1 MLARVLRDSAV
12 GRALTRAGQR
22 LRTVA
27 AGSLVLT
34 VPRHL
39 WRRLRGDTPPGD
51 ESGAQLGARV
61 RANSRVLGAVRHS
74 RLTRAL
80 AGIPAVVRRAS
91 PDSTLSGL
99 VRSGRQFVTTSWLY
113 RWLTAE
119 PDPDV
124 VVIDLRET
132 LTVGPWL
139 GALERGLRWLL
150 PAAAT
155 SLLFGV
161 ARRTYRI
168 VRFRPV
174 QLASLAL
181 GGLVAVLLL
190 GTALR
195 GAGSPILLGVLV
207 CLAVLAV
214 VGSRLTWTWADLRET
229 RGYQA
234 LAAAFEP
241 PEPPESGRETDDDSA
256 TSAGSELEDTR
267 RDQLDR
273 GPAQDTDD
281 TEE

>member
-1 MLARVLRDSAV
+1 
-12 GRALTRAGQR
+12 
-22 LRTVA
+22 
-27 AGSLVLT
+27 
-34 VPRHL
+34 
-39 WRRLRGDTPPGD
+39 
-51 ESGAQLGARV
+51 
-61 RANSRVLGAVRHS
+61 
-74 RLTRAL
+74 
-80 AGIPAVVRRAS
+80 
-91 PDSTLSGL
+91 
-99 VRSGRQFVTTSWLY
+99 
-113 RWLTAE
+113 
-119 PDPDV
+119 
-124 VVIDLRET
+124 
-132 LTVGPWL
+132 
-139 GALERGLRWLL
+139 
-150 PAAAT
+150 
-155 SLLFGV
+155 
-161 ARRTYRI
+161 
-168 VRFRPV
+168 
-174 QLASLAL
+174 
-181 GGLVAVLLL
+181 LL